1 MTRRNTRA
9 GLEKWFVD
17 VDHLLAAQ
25 QEHAISQSTVPSA
38 RTDPAT
44 WTMTLGA
51 FRRDLVSLI
60 DLLVGSPGR
69 WIFILEI
76 GPRGV
81 GRYVQLLVCEDGSIV
96 TEASSNNYLEG
107 SYRLS
112 SEQEAALVAIGWKE
126 PCPPDK
132 AELVGGAGHHPPG
145 HVRGRSP
152 GSRDLRGG
160 VRVVRRRVDHRQA
173 VQFASTR
180 QHTGI
185 QSCSSG
191 PVSNSIRGT
200 ESTGKW
206 SDAFHRS
213 RLSPVVF
220 VVAKNFVE
228 PVRQVHEILSD
239 QIGRAHV

>member
-126 PCPPDK
+126 PRPPDK
-132 AELVGGAGHHPPG
+132 PNWW
-145 HVRGRSP
+145 
-152 GSRDLRGG
+152 
-160 VRVVRRRVDHRQA
+160 A
-173 VQFASTR
+173 VQATI
-180 QHTGI
+180 H
-185 QSCSSG
+185 
-191 PVSNSIRGT
+191 P
-200 ESTGKW
+200 
-206 SDAFHRS
+206 D
-213 RLSPVVF
+213 
-220 VVAKNFVE
+220 
-228 PVRQVHEILSD
+228 
-239 QIGRAHV
+239 